1 MSYNTNT
8 VEGEKAQNESIFEP
22 DYAGLWGGLYQSQ
35 SKPDSMISFEAKPDD
50 KVAGAQ
56 FNEAIDAIFPAFEE
70 DIDKDWLSGE
80 DFKKLLY
87 KTALHESYNAHNP
100 SIPYTRQVGGGPAR
114 SWWQVEPS
122 TARDIVTQF
131 HDVPSKGGEQGPPE
145 RVYQASKAY
154 WGDLAKEHTG
164 YSAEQLSGMDDEALG
179 TLLETNPKVAAAMAA
194 AKYIKAHR
202 AKGV

>member
-1 MSYNTNT
+1 MGNNTI
-8 VEGEKAQNESIFEP
+8 EGEIAQNASIFEP
-22 DYAGLWGGLYQSQ
+22 DYSGIWGNLYQSE
-35 SKPDSMISFEAKPDD
+35 SKPEGMKSFDAKPDTA
-50 KVAGAQ
+50 AGTQ

-70 DIDKDWLSGE
+70 DVDEDWLSGKE
-80 DFKKLLY
+80 FKNLLY

-100 SIPYTRQVGGGPAR
+100 SIPHTRQMGGGPAR

-122 TARDIVTQF
+122 TAKDIVTVT
-131 HDVPSKGGEQGPPE
+131 DTDGKSGV
-145 RVYQASKAY
+145 SKAY
-154 WGDLAKEHTG
+154 WGDKAAEHTG
-164 YSAEQLSGMDDEALG
+164 YSAEKLYNMDNETFG